1 MPPNVDSVYTNL
13 DMYVNTYPGL
23 LKDREHIVYTIG
35 YEGKSIDDFITILKK
50 EHIDVLID
58 VREYP
63 LSRKKGFSKTALSNY
78 LESNGIKYIHMKLLG
93 SPKPLRD
100 KLRSKSIS
108 FKEFAMQYTEYV
120 QTQEESLSTLEDYAS
135 SHKCVLMCYEKDW
148 KVCHRNLIANILCS
162 RGFGVIHI

>member
-13 DMYVNTYPGL
+13 DMFNTCNGL
-23 LKDREHIVYTIG
+23 LKYNGHVIYTVG
-35 YEGKSIDDFITILKK
+35 YEGKSIDDFINILKK

-100 KLRSKSIS
+100 RLKSKSIS
-108 FKEFAMQYTEYV
+108 FKEFATQYIKYV
-120 QTQEESLSTLEDYAS
+120 RTQDETLSILEDYAS

-148 KVCHRNLIANILCS
+148 EVCHRNLIANILCS